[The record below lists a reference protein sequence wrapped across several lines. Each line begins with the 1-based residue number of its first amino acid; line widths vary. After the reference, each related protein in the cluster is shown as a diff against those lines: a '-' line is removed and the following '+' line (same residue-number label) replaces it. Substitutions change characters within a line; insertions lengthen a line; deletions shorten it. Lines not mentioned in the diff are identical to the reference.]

1 MTRMLSVTERQ
12 EFYRL
17 MALNRKDLIILR
29 IPKKNLNQLIKFLL
43 FFYLISNRLFILF
56 IKLVQINVFNN

>member
-29 IPKKNLNQLIKFLL
+29 IQKKNLNQLIKFLL